1 MRVCSLLCIQRCVIT
16 LSIVIARAIKPYTVR
31 DESRSA
37 FSMSVAGWQ
46 GDRGPGRR
54 TGAVCERERVSLGR
68 VQVQVYVQCG
78 CARMDLAGIYNF
90 NFLSLF
96 IILQNDAFDSPSRL
110 RASRACGCK

>member
-16 LSIVIARAIKPYTVR
+16 LSIVIARAIRLYTVR

-37 FSMSVAGWQ
+37 FDVVGRATAA
-46 GDRGPGRR
+46 PGRR

-78 CARMDLAGIYNF
+78 CARMDLAVIYNF
-90 NFLSLF
+90 NFMLAFRYHISSSLRSR
-96 IILQNDAFDSPSRL
+96 DA
-110 RASRACGCK
+110 